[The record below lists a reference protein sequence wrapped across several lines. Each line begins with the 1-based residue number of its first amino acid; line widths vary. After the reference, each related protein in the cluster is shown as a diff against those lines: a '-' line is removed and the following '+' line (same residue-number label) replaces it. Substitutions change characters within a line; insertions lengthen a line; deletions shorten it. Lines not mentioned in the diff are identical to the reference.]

1 MGQLLV
7 LHQLYLLFRG
17 AGSLSGSLGGNL
29 GGVGGGISG
38 GSASQGGYIRISYQA
53 YVRLLFYISA
63 LQNVV
68 ASSGVGLGVGGS
80 QFGGNF
86 AGGFFHQDHPNQH
99 LPNFHQYLLNQH
111 LQNFR

>member
-1 MGQLLV
+1 MLIVDERSHHLNLLI
-7 LHQLYLLFRG
+7 
-17 AGSLSGSLGGNL
+17 
-29 GGVGGGISG
+29 GVGGGISG

-86 AGGFFHQDHPNQH
+86 AGGFSGRVGRVGAGPVIAPFQPSGIVGGPGDKTA
-99 LPNFHQYLLNQH
+99 
-111 LQNFR
+111 